1 MVQIPSAYP
10 LAYVCVFL
18 MAKYQNLKS
27 ILLARF
33 AKNCPWTVPFYIE
46 PNVKPLTSITHNQTE
61 ESMKRMGYKRTE
73 DGKWEETTRYIER
86 QSGIFAVWVAMTTH
100 QLNPRAISQDAET
113 GHPFPLGNAWRWAA
127 RTLNHQA
134 TSEIEC
140 AMMATFLEVVNQ
152 QFVRAYRRQGQKVV
166 NLAVG
171 GQWVAG
177 IRGPA
182 VGRLEIMRDEFQR
195 TGRIGEEG
203 FGAFV
208 P

>member
-1 MVQIPSAYP
+1 
-10 LAYVCVFL
+10 
-18 MAKYQNLKS
+18 
-27 ILLARF
+27 
-33 AKNCPWTVPFYIE
+33 
-46 PNVKPLTSITHNQTE
+46 
-61 ESMKRMGYKRTE
+61 MKKMGYKRTD

-100 QLNPRAISQDAET
+100 QLNPKAADQES
-113 GHPFPLGNAWRWAA
+113 GGNLFPLKYAWRWAA
-127 RTLNHQA
+127 RTLNHPA
-134 TSEIEC
+134 INEIEC
-140 AMMATFLEVVNQ
+140 AMMATFLEVVNL
-152 QFVRAYRRQGQKVV
+152 QFIRTYRRQGQKVV

-171 GQWVAG
+171 GQWIGA

>member
-1 MVQIPSAYP
+1 MSKYPS
-10 LAYVCVFL
+10 
-18 MAKYQNLKS
+18 LKD

-33 AKNCPWTVPFYIE
+33 AKNSPWTVPFYEE
-46 PNVKPLTSITHNQTE
+46 PKVLVLRVLCLQNKTE
-61 ESMKRMGYKRTE
+61 ESMKRMGYKRMD

-86 QSGIFAVWVAMTTH
+86 QAGIFAVWTAITT
-100 QLNPRAISQDAET
+100 QKMPAKEAE
-113 GHPFPLGNAWRWAA
+113 GNPFPLSFAWRWAA

-140 AMMATFLEVVNQ
+140 AMMATFLEVANE
-152 QFVRAYRRQGQKVV
+152 QFISTYKRQGSKLI
-166 NLAVG
+166 NLAIS
-171 GQWVAG
+171 GQWVG
-177 IRGPA
+177 QLRGPA
-182 VGRLEIMRDEFQR
+182 IGRLEIMRDEFQR